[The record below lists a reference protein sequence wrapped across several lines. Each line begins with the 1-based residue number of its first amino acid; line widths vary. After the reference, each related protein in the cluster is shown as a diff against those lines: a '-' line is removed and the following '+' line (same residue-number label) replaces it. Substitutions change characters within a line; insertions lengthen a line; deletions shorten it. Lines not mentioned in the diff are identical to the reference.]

1 MGTLKYKIHPD
12 PSLMEDIG
20 ATSFTVA
27 EAIVELVANSVDAR
41 LEDQRLEVEV
51 SVSPGEIRVVDN
63 AKGMPQ
69 EILAEAVRLGVKM
82 DQVTGN
88 TKSRKG
94 MFGLGMKTACAS
106 LGRYWEVVT
115 RPVGGSKEYVVA
127 FDLAEWRQQAGNR
140 SFEWEIAI
148 EERPPSAGPLGD
160 RSHGT
165 AVIIRELHQKS
176 PLEGP
181 VLAKLGQAYKP
192 HIEEGDRFLVNG
204 NEAKPRVY
212 DYVEESKVEID
223 VTFGPDDN
231 YHVTGWVAL
240 DKQVHNDADYGF
252 NLYRE
257 GQLVEAWNK
266 DWFRPH
272 LMTSR
277 IMGEAH
283 LNFVPVNFNKKGF
296 QTQSVEW
303 RLALKEMTEV
313 LKPVVRASRE
323 MSRGQKDKGRFA
335 RATSGLQTAMGKAPL
350 VGGFGEEESEQ
361 APSAENDVQTTERDT
376 GDSVEVEPNV
386 LVIEGE
392 KVRLTYIVDDF
403 ESDQTPWDYIYDEN
417 AQELQAVVNA
427 QSRLFEKVKD
437 EAFLGMLALAD
448 CVTSFLIRER
458 AFEFVRAREIRDRWL
473 YVSLGEKR

>member
-41 LEDQRLEVEV
+41 LEDEDLEVEV
-51 SVSPGEIRVVDN
+51 SISPGEIRVVDD
-63 AKGMPQ
+63 AKGMTQ

-115 RPVGGSKEYVVA
+115 RPVDGSKEYAVA

-148 EERPPSAGPLGD
+148 EERMRSGGPLGD
-160 RSHGT
+160 RAHGT

-176 PLEGP
+176 PMEGP

-192 HIEEGDRFLVNG
+192 HIEEGDRFFVNG
-204 NEAKPRVY
+204 NEAKPKVY
-212 DYVEESKVEID
+212 DYFEDSKLEID
-223 VTFGPDDN
+223 ERFGPDDS

-252 NLYRE
+252 NLYRK

-283 LNFVPVNFNKKGF
+283 LDFVPVNFNKKGF
-296 QTQSVEW
+296 QTQSAEW
-303 RLALKEMTEV
+303 RLAVKEMTEF

-323 MSRGQKDKGRFA
+323 MSRGKKDKGRFA
-335 RATSGLQTAMGKAPL
+335 RAMSGLQTAMGKAPL
-350 VGGFGEEESEQ
+350 VGGFADDETQQSASESDGSQGVESD
-361 APSAENDVQTTERDT
+361 ADN
-376 GDSVEVEPNV
+376 SVEVEPNV
-386 LVIEGE
+386 LVIDGE

-448 CVTSFLIRER
+448 CVSSFLIRER
-458 AFEFVRAREIRDRWL
+458 SFEFARAREIRDRWL
-473 YVSLGEKR
+473 YVSLGEK